1 MIRDRQF
8 LGKGLWNSASWHR
21 LCQLLTD
28 LRVHVVQKEYY
39 PMLKFYIR
47 ATETLK
53 RLRADAN
60 GVVSFEYV
68 LVAAAVVGTVAAFGT
83 AAGTGPVKDALTSA
97 MDKVVTKVATA
108 TGG

>member
-47 ATETLK
+47 ATEALK

-68 LVAAAVVGTVAAFGT
+68 IVAAAVVGAVVLAFG
-83 AAGTGPVKDALTSA
+83 AAGGAGPISSALKSGIDAITVKITG
-97 MDKVVTKVATA
+97 
-108 TGG
+108 